1 MANPLTTQWQI
12 VEVDGT
18 AFNDMIKLF
27 KDLRVLK
34 EQVVRQQQPRICLQ
48 CWMVIGIEDA
58 PSHKKHNQTSDFAQM
73 EEANRQAFLGLCKQY
88 DRLTADMKQVIL
100 MKVSQKILTAVEMVK
115 PQQAKAKATPTP
127 SPVAATSFSN

>member
-1 MANPLTTQWQI
+1 
-12 VEVDGT
+12 
-18 AFNDMIKLF
+18 
-27 KDLRVLK
+27 
-34 EQVVRQQQPRICLQ
+34 
-48 CWMVIGIEDA
+48 
-58 PSHKKHNQTSDFAQM
+58 
-73 EEANRQAFLGLCKQY
+73 LGLCKQY